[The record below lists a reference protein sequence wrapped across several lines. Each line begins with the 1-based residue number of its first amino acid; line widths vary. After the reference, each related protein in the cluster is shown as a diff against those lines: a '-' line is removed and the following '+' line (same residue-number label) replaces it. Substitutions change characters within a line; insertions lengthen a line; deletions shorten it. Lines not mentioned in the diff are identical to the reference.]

1 VKIDA
6 RNYEQMKAWF
16 AHMAPQTIAPE
27 LMTAEIHPIACLEQI
42 ESRWPGKARNGL
54 AMAIGD
60 TIDMTEGW
68 PLARVAE
75 TDGLLASDGLPTL
88 PEMRVRFSKVIRR
101 VLTRGS
107 IKNDV
112 EYYALRNAV
121 ELTREGGEELWSLLS
136 AYEAQ
141 QGR

>member
-1 VKIDA
+1 MKIDA

-16 AHMAPQTIAPE
+16 AHMVPKTIAPE
-27 LMTAEIHPIACLEQI
+27 LMTAETHPVACLEQI

-60 TIDMTEGW
+60 TIEMTEGW

-75 TDGLLASDGLPTL
+75 TDRLLASDGLPTL
-88 PEMRVRFSKVIRR
+88 TEMRVRFSKVIRR

-107 IKNDV
+107 IKNEV
-112 EYYALRNAV
+112 EYYALRNAA
-121 ELTREGGEELWSLLS
+121 ELTPEGGEELWSLLS

-141 QGR
+141 QQR